1 MPRLMAVTALV
12 AVVAVA
18 AAACGP
24 MERRA
29 PVATPP
35 SSGTAPKPGTASHT
49 LTVDGRSRDYAI
61 HVPAGTGTAPLPLVV
76 QLHGGGGNNVN
87 IEKQTGFYD
96 LADQD
101 HFLVASPD
109 GTGGKADRLLTWN
122 AGWCCGS
129 ALNNQVDD
137 VAFIGAMLD
146 DLEAHYPVDPRRI
159 YVTGF
164 SNGAMMTYRL
174 GCALADRIAAIA
186 PVSGALDFDGCAPA
200 RPLPLL
206 AIHGTADENVPYD
219 GGKGSDEG
227 RRFPSQKDRV
237 DRSVADS
244 VGFWVKNDGCQTP
257 AAEQHSGSL
266 IRATY
271 GHCAAGTDVV
281 LDTIVGGV
289 HAWPG
294 GQKIRPK
301 AGEPSDAINATAEI
315 WRFFSA
321 HELPSAVSAPSA
333 PATSGAAPAVATS
346 AVGNA
351 ARPARLT
358 GLPAATPRRPRTA

>member
-1 MPRLMAVTALV
+1 MPRLTAVAALV
-12 AVVAVA
+12 AVAAGA

-24 MERRA
+24 MDRRA
-29 PVATPP
+29 PVAASP
-35 SSGTAPKPGTASHT
+35 SSGTAPQAGTVSHT
-49 LTVDGRSRDYAI
+49 LTVDGLSRDYAI
-61 HVPAGTGTAPLPLVV
+61 HVPAGTGTTPLPLVV

-109 GTGGKADRLLTWN
+109 GTGGRADRLLTWN

-129 ALNNQVDD
+129 ALNNKVGD
-137 VAFIGAMLD
+137 VAFVAAMLD

-174 GCALADRIAAIA
+174 GCALAGRIAAIA
-186 PVSGALDFDGCAPA
+186 PVSGALDLDGCAPA
-200 RPLPLL
+200 RPVPLL

-227 RRFPSQKDRV
+227 KRFPSQKDRV

-244 VGFWVKNDGCQTP
+244 VGFWVKNDGCP
-257 AAEQHSGSL
+257 AAPAEQRSGSL
-266 IRATY
+266 IRAAY
-271 GHCAAGTDVV
+271 RPCAGGAEVV

-301 AGEPSDAINATAEI
+301 SGEPSDAINATAEI
-315 WRFFSA
+315 WAFFSA
-321 HELPSAVSAPSA
+321 HELPGSAPGSPGA
-333 PATSGAAPAVATS
+333 ASPATAT
-346 AVGNA
+346 G
-351 ARPARLT
+351 ARPAGLV
-358 GLPAATPRRPRTA
+358 GLPPAARVTEPASAVT

>member
-1 MPRLMAVTALV
+1 MRRGGVPRLMALTALATV
-12 AVVAVA
+12 LAVVT
-18 AAACGP
+18 AACGP
-24 MERRA
+24 AGRHPPTTA
-29 PVATPP
+29 PP
-35 SSGTAPKPGTASHT
+35 SSGTAPAPGTASHT
-49 LTVDGRSRDYAI
+49 LTVDGQKRDYAI
-61 HVPAGTGTAPLPLVV
+61 HIPAGTGTAPLPLVV

-109 GTGGKADRLLTWN
+109 GTGGPADRLLTWN

-129 ALNNQVDD
+129 ALKNKVDD
-137 VAFIGAMLD
+137 VAFISAMLD

-186 PVSGALDFDGCAPA
+186 PVSGALDLDGCAPS
-200 RPLPLL
+200 RPVPVL

-219 GGKGSDEG
+219 GGKGTDEG
-227 RRFPSQKDRV
+227 RRFPSQQDRI

-244 VGFWVKNDGCQTP
+244 VGFWVKNDGCPTP
-257 AAEQHSGSL
+257 AAEQHTGSL
-266 IRATY
+266 MRATY
-271 GHCAAGTDVV
+271 RPCAAGSEVV
-281 LDTIVGGV
+281 LDTVVGGV

-294 GQKIRPK
+294 GQKIRPR
-301 AGEPSDAINATAEI
+301 AGEPSDALDATAEI

-321 HELPSAVSAPSA
+321 HELPA
-333 PATSGAAPAVATS
+333 PAASSTAPAAAATS
-346 AVGNA
+346 
-351 ARPARLT
+351 RPAAQ
-358 GLPAATPRRPRTA
+358 PA